1 MTIISEAGFAASVID
16 HIKTLH
22 PDTTTLGLL
31 YPTATG
37 LIERFNTTF
46 LGIERVLDLWWFASI
61 IVQYADDGELD
72 IVPLETIGSYEDKI
86 FGPASPMDLVRL
98 AEAHDSYPSAAGI
111 MRTLNFSCSQS
122 QQGTYK
128 NRVLRRIILVAEKQ
142 RRIWE
147 PKTRFFAYS
156 GVYPVKGQR
165 GIAAISTFRVDND
178 KSGTLTVVFLP
189 DPDNISGREVKV
201 AGQFEFH

>member
-1 MTIISEAGFAASVID
+1 MTIVSEAEFTASVID
-16 HIKTLH
+16 HVKKLH

-31 YPTATG
+31 HPTETG

-46 LGIERVLDLWWFASI
+46 LGIERVLDLWRFASI

-72 IVPLETIGSYEDKI
+72 IVPLETISSHEDKI
-86 FGPASPMDLVRL
+86 FGPASPMDLVRW
-98 AEAHDSYPSAAGI
+98 AEAQDGHLSAAGI
-111 MRTLNFSCSQS
+111 MRTLSFSCSQS
-122 QQGTYK
+122 QQGTYR
-128 NRVLRRIILVAEKQ
+128 NRVLRKIIIVAEKQ
-142 RRIWE
+142 RRIWK

-189 DPDNISGREVKV
+189 DPENKSGGMVKV